1 MATVISIAERR
12 GAKASENRASGH
24 ALTPGMTVVM
34 FTAVALAM
42 IAAAVLVG
50 ANSWDD
56 AITLVIL
63 ISVVALLKLALADA
77 MFIAILRADEQT
89 DRRIEQE
96 PEPEP
101 PKHSARRPDVL
112 RHLAVRARRMNRSA
126 PRFELVATGS
136 PALRSLDLPS
146 DRKQQR

>member
-12 GAKASENRASGH
+12 GAKASENRQSGH
-24 ALTPGMTVVM
+24 SLTPGMTVVM

-42 IAAAVLVG
+42 TAAAVLVG

-77 MFIAILRADEQT
+77 MFIAMLRADEQT
-89 DRRIEQE
+89 DRRIVQE

-101 PKHSARRPDVL
+101 PKHNAQRPDVV
-112 RHLAVRARRMNRSA
+112 RHLAVRARRMNRAA
-126 PRFELVATGS
+126 PSFELVARGS
-136 PALRSLDLPS
+136 PAIHPLDLP